1 MHGVSLCWKYVTTKP
16 GAHDNGHTGCGQP
29 VVVLGGEVRVTG
41 VVLEEEEE
49 VAAEEEEGN
58 GEVDVTR
65 VSVLGDGVRPGVVIS
80 VRVVEEEEAAAEEV
94 AAEEE
99 EEEEGN
105 GEVDVTRVSVLGDG
119 VRPGVVISVRVV
131 EEEEAA
137 EEEVAAEEVA
147 AEEEGNAAVVVMGRH
162 SQPGQDVVGFT
173 KAVGKKPG
181 AHDTGHTGG
190 GHLVRVVDT
199 DGVEKIVVVIST
211 QRHVWQ
217 PLLSYT

>member
-1 MHGVSLCWKYVTTKP
+1 M
-16 GAHDNGHTGCGQP
+16 
-29 VVVLGGEVRVTG
+29 
-41 VVLEEEEE
+41 
-49 VAAEEEEGN
+49 
-58 GEVDVTR
+58 DVTR

-80 VRVVEEEEAAAEEV
+80 VRVVEEEAAAEEVAAEEV

-99 EEEEGN
+99 EEEGN
-105 GEVDVTRVSVLGDG
+105 T
-119 VRPGVVISVRVV
+119 
-131 EEEEAA
+131 
-137 EEEVAAEEVA
+137 
-147 AEEEGNAAVVVMGRH
+147 AVVVMGRH

-173 KAVGKKPG
+173 KAVGTKPG